1 MIIKLSTYSEDR
13 TLVVVNVFTPLPGL
27 LLFIL
32 LKITTLLIL
41 SRVFCEFLISN
52 LRKATWQRLK
62 FVLLHFS
69 RATGQ
74 TLGQFFGLAML
85 TLAMMALTSATM
97 LTHLRALSANF
108 ASLASFTDLRLLALV

>member
-41 SRVFCEFLISN
+41 SRVFRKFLISN

-69 RATGQ
+69 RATSQ

-108 ASLASFTDLRLLALV
+108 ASLASFADLRLLALV